1 MMFRNCFLA
10 LIISLTP
17 MVAKSSSASVVDE
30 LGDFTATVF
39 QDNFEKS
46 VVGGDLIR
54 WTGVNPGWEISSS
67 GIEGIIQ
74 KDTEAVTRI
83 AILDK
88 GGDWQDY
95 NLKLALKVTAWG
107 GQTKNFSWSGKQ
119 YRNVFWAVGLRY
131 TSAGNGYRLEYVPWM
146 PEDGGEKQS
155 FLRLVK
161 YTDGIRTELTRVNS
175 DFHSDL
181 DYLVRFEARGTD
193 LRAKVWP
200 AGGAEPES
208 WQISAADSDH
218 KAGAPALITCNSA
231 LLFGGMEVRD
241 TKGRFLYTM
250 NSKGNS
256 LTGWNVLSGDW
267 NESSWGRVLVRTES
281 DKAVDGPFI
290 EIPAASSINL
300 NLHTDKTI
308 SFIVGNEDNNLCT
321 ISVGQGSIEVFDNSG
336 RMTASTEFEISG
348 ALDAAMKLT
357 LAESGESKIT
367 LLQPGGFPLDYSG
380 VKKLAEVSFPFSG
393 SGQLYFGLSES
404 SSPGSAIDNIEVIAK
419 VDARTAL
426 KAYLRYICD
435 WYMNLD
441 LTSGYPKTGSGS
453 PELFIASYC
462 TRTLMAGAEILD
474 EPAYLEEAI
483 RWADFVTTSD
493 GVLVPVVT
501 GKGNS
506 ALALRT
512 FVDWSSCVNLA
523 DIGSVLT
530 GVAVHGAYADT
541 EQRARYLDVL
551 EKYSRY
557 VLEGS
562 IEDPLHMGRG
572 YNPNGWLYR
581 DGPDKG
587 AFGNAYWWMDL
598 SNDAWDV
605 STTNVGLQMYAVLYA
620 ITGNPEYRQISLEA
634 TDWFIRKEVDSG
646 KVFEMYH
653 DVIYGGDA
661 LITNYMFAADDEMKS
676 RIDKAMGGLCQWI
689 VDNQEA
695 DGTWNQ
701 EDTPRNN
708 RTNLVWRLLSWYC
721 DLHPEFS
728 AGREALKRTLDYH
741 LNMANSRNTGVCEIL
756 RKTCFTGTSVAELL
770 KPGSTLAEQRVNSN
784 RVREN

>member
-1 MMFRNCFLA
+1 MMFKKCLLA

-17 MVAKSSSASVVDE
+17 VVAESSSAAVLDE

-39 QDNFEKS
+39 QDNFEES
-46 VVGGDLIR
+46 AVGGDLVR

-67 GIEGIIQ
+67 GSEGIIQ

-83 AILDK
+83 AILK
-88 GGDWQDY
+88 NGGDWQDY
-95 NLKLALKVTAWG
+95 SMKLALKVTAWG
-107 GQTKNFSWSGKQ
+107 GQTKNFSWSGRQ

-146 PEDGGEKQS
+146 PENGGEKQS

-161 YTDGIRTELTRVNS
+161 YTDGVRTELTRVNS

-181 DYLVRFEARGTD
+181 DYLVRFEARGAD
-193 LRAKVWP
+193 IRAKVWP
-200 AGGAEPES
+200 AGDAEPES
-208 WQISAADSDH
+208 WQISTSDSDH

-231 LLFGGMEVRD
+231 LLFGGVVIRD
-241 TKGRFLYTM
+241 TKGHFLYSM
-250 NSKGNS
+250 KAEGKN
-256 LTGWNVLSGDW
+256 LADWDALSGDW
-267 NESSWGRVLVRTES
+267 SDAPWGRMLTRTDC
-281 DKAVDGPFI
+281 DKAADGPFV
-290 EIPAASSINL
+290 EIPSAADISL
-300 NLHTDKTI
+300 NIHCAEKI
-308 SFIVGNEDNNLCT
+308 SFIAGNGNENLCK
-321 ISVGQGSIEVFDNSG
+321 ISLGQGLIEVFGKSG
-336 RMTASTEFEISG
+336 KLVASTEFKVSG
-348 ALDAAMKLT
+348 AWDARIELT
-357 LAESGESKIT
+357 LPESGDAKIT
-367 LLQPGGFPLDYSG
+367 LQQPGGFPLDYSG
-380 VKKLAEVSFPFSG
+380 AKKLAELSFPFFG
-393 SGQLYFGLSES
+393 GGQLYFGLSGD
-404 SSPGSAIDNIEVIAK
+404 SSPGSSIDNIEVVSR

-441 LTSGYPKTGSGS
+441 LPSGYPKTGSGS

-474 EPAYLEEAI
+474 EPAYLQEAL

-506 ALALRT
+506 AVALRT
-512 FVDWSSCVNLA
+512 FVDWSSCINLA

-530 GVAVHGAYADT
+530 GVAVHGEYADS
-541 EQRARYLDVL
+541 EQRSRYLEVL
-551 EKYSRY
+551 EGYSRY

-562 IEDPLHMGRG
+562 IEDPLHLGRG
-572 YNPNGWLYR
+572 YNPDGWLYR

-605 STTNVGLQMYAVLYA
+605 STTNVGLQMYAILYA
-620 ITGNPEYRQISLEA
+620 ITGNPEYRKISLDA

-661 LITNYMFAADDEMKS
+661 LITNYMFAADEEMKA

-689 VDNQEA
+689 VDNQKA

-701 EDTPRNN
+701 EETPRNN
-708 RTNLVWRLLSWYC
+708 RTNLVWRLLTWYC
-721 DLHPEFS
+721 DRHPEFS
-728 AGREALKRTLDYH
+728 AGREALRRTLDYH
-741 LNMANSRNTGVCEIL
+741 LNMANSRSAGVCEIL